1 MKSFNNVLALLVY
14 GLVMFPSTENF
25 VDFAAISVFWVVLTK
40 DKDPVPALL
49 ANVYYTLHMRHEKQ
63 RGSIVCCLPLLYRW
77 FISHMSKDQSQMNKM
92 DKDEWSQFLASLTE
106 NMICWYP
113 MKLDIKEIIISCGEF
128 PNVPLIGSNA
138 CINYNPILALRQL
151 GRPMWEK
158 PEERSLEC
166 LVLHDMGTKDPV
178 MLQKIIRAWG
188 NINKKGIDCKRKA
201 GASEE
206 TYRPWVKERVQEVKL
221 PFIVKTPIPPRS
233 PEPIPISIE
242 EADDLKATIAQLNK
256 EKEEMQATLLKATQE
271 NCKLKMEGLRK
282 DEIIESNNKRIR
294 LEKDEK
300 RRVQDCLGGANSQLK
315 HKNKEHDEL
324 LDRAHQL
331 RKLWTESQVE
341 GRKLKEDLEDA
352 KQQLNSMANEHEGYV
367 LSERL

>member
-1 MKSFNNVLALLVY
+1 LESLRDLSVELTTIPKNAFVFKYGEILDLLFTNVQTDAITALAQFYDPPMRSLLFQDFQLAPTLEEFERIVGIPSKGNGPYVEIGHPPKVEDLAKALNIEVSRLANNVRTRGNSSGFLRSFLERKAREFAASRDMKSFNNVLALLVY

-178 MLQKIIRAWG
+178 MLQKIIRA
-188 NINKKGIDCKRKA
+188 
-201 GASEE
+201 
-206 TYRPWVKERVQEVKL
+206 
-221 PFIVKTPIPPRS
+221 
-233 PEPIPISIE
+233 
-242 EADDLKATIAQLNK
+242 
-256 EKEEMQATLLKATQE
+256 
-271 NCKLKMEGLRK
+271 
-282 DEIIESNNKRIR
+282 
-294 LEKDEK
+294 
-300 RRVQDCLGGANSQLK
+300 
-315 HKNKEHDEL
+315 
-324 LDRAHQL
+324 
-331 RKLWTESQVE
+331 
-341 GRKLKEDLEDA
+341 
-352 KQQLNSMANEHEGYV
+352 
-367 LSERL
+367 